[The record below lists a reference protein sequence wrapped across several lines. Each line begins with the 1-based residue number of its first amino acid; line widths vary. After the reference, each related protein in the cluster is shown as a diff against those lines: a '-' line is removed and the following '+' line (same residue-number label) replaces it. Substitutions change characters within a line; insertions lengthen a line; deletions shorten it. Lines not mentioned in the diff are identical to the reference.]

1 MIKSLDLNGQLH
13 SWVFLGQLFRDGS
26 LDFCQG
32 SKKVLNLKVEQ
43 NVLLQEISLLIKYHQ
58 TLSIDAYSLTSL
70 QYWGKIHGKVKNYSG
85 NLSQPK
91 LRTFTQQR

>member
-1 MIKSLDLNGQLH
+1 MRSLLLSMLLTRDMHMIKSLDHNGQLH

-43 NVLLQEISLLIKYHQ
+43 NVLLQDISLLIKYHQ

-70 QYWGKIHGKVKNYSG
+70 QY
-85 NLSQPK
+85 
-91 LRTFTQQR
+91 